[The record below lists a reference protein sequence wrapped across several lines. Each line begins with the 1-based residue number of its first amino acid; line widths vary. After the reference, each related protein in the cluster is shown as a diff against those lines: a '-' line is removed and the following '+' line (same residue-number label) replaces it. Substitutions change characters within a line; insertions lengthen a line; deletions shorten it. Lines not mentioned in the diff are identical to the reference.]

1 MAPDAAGA
9 ADWAPWTGWLAATP
23 PAVAMRANAW
33 LYPLVE
39 IVHIVGFTVLVGAV
53 AMFDFRVLGLGRELP
68 VRALARYLLPWSVG
82 SMAAVLP
89 SGLLLF
95 AAEAPDLA
103 ANRVFL
109 LKLVMIVAAG
119 LNALAFHA
127 GPYRAAAHWQG
138 RAPPLARL
146 HAVLSLL
153 LWLGVI
159 ACGRLLA
166 YV

>member
-1 MAPDAAGA
+1 MAPGAAAG
-9 ADWAPWTGWLAATP
+9 WAGWAEWLAGTP
-23 PAVAMRANAW
+23 PALAMRANAW
-33 LYPLVE
+33 LYPAVE
-39 IVHIVGFTVLVGAV
+39 IVHIAGFVLLVGAV
-53 AMFDFRVLGLGRELP
+53 AMFDLRVLGLGRELP

-82 SMAAVLP
+82 SMLAVLP

-109 LKLVMIVAAG
+109 LKLLLIGVAG

-127 GPYRAAAHWQG
+127 GPYRSAERWEG
-138 RAPPLARL
+138 RAPARACL
-146 HAVLSLL
+146 HAALSLL
-153 LWLGVI
+153 LWLAVI

-166 YV
+166 YA